1 MSGEADEATA
11 AAAAMA
17 DALDAA
23 GGGSRASARCRG
35 CGAVVALSGRDMDE
49 VLAALAGALLEEGW
63 QVSPV
68 GLRFCPTCSA
78 RGLPHGR

>member
-1 MSGEADEATA
+1 MSSPDEA
-11 AAAAMA
+11 AAAAAAVA

-23 GGGSRASARCRG
+23 GGGNRASARCRG
-35 CGAVVALSGRDMDE
+35 CGAIVAMSGTGMDE

-68 GLRFCPTCSA
+68 GLRYCPTCSA
-78 RGLPHGR
+78 RGLSHGG